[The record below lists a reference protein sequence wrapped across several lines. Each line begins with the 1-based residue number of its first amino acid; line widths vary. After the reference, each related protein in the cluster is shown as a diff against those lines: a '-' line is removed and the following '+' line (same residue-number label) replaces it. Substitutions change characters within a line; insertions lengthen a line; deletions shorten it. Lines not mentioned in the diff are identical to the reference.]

1 MAGYKV
7 TWELPA
13 GYYKWIVDENNQLI
27 NNLPE
32 TLFMNF
38 NFISNNESFTSLSIN
53 GSFFRYNSQHINN
66 PTLTNNAYLII
77 YLEQD
82 TVASGVYPISSG
94 GGDYSFLDWT
104 NYLEPISAPPEPA
117 AKLTAAAGKILTL
130 NDTILTIK

>member
-1 MAGYKV
+1 MAGHKV
-7 TWELPA
+7 AWELPA
-13 GYYKWIVDENNQLI
+13 GYYEWIVDENNWLI

-32 TLFMNF
+32 TLFMNC
-38 NFISNNESFTSLSIN
+38 NFVSNNESFTSFSIS
-53 GSFFRYNSQHINN
+53 GTFFQYNSQQINN
-66 PTLTNNAYLII
+66 PILTNNAYLII

-117 AKLTAAAGKILTL
+117 TKITATAGKILTL
-130 NDTILTIK
+130 NNTILTIK